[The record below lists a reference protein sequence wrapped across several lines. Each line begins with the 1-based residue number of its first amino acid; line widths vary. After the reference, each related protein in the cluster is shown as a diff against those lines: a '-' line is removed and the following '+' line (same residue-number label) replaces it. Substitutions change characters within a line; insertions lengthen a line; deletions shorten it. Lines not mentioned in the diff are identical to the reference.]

1 MIGWLRGTLREKN
14 EASVLINVGGV
25 GYEVEMPTLG
35 VARLPANGEEAEL
48 HCHMVVRDDRHELF
62 GFVTRDERDVFRE
75 LIKVNGVGPRLG
87 VAILSGLDAGQL
99 ARCVREGDLKALQ
112 AMPGVGKKTAERV
125 MIDLRD
131 KLDVFAVGLPEPTH
145 AVPAGSAFE
154 DAEEALIGL
163 GFRPA
168 EAARALA
175 QLDDPPNDTEALI
188 RLSLKGLGR
197 D

>member
-14 EASVLINVGGV
+14 NSNVLLDVGGI
-25 GYEVEMPTLG
+25 GYEVDIPTLG
-35 VARLPANGEEAEL
+35 IARLPPNGEEAEL

-87 VAILSGLDAGQL
+87 VAILSGLDTGQL
-99 ARCVREGDLKALQ
+99 ARCVREGDIKALQ

-125 MIDLRD
+125 IIDLRD
-131 KLDVFAVGLPEPTH
+131 KLDAFETTLTAPTP
-145 AVPAGSAFE
+145 ALPAGGPFE

-168 EAARALA
+168 DAARALA
-175 QLDDPPNDTEALI
+175 QLEDPPDDVETLI
-188 RLSLKGLGR
+188 RLALKGLGQ
-197 D
+197 